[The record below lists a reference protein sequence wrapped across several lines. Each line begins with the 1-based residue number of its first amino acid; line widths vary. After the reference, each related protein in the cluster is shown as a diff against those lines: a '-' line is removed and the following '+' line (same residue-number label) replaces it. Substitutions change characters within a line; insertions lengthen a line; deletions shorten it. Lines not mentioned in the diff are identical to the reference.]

1 MYTHHVQIRV
11 CYADTDQMGYV
22 YYGNY
27 ARYFEI
33 ARVECLRNLGFS
45 YKELEAS
52 GIMMPVFEYN
62 TRYMQPAQYDDLLT
76 VKVTVHTLPK
86 VRMVFDYEIYNEQQT
101 LLTTGHTTLVFINRQ
116 TKRPCPAPQPLLL
129 KLNPYFTPYA

>member
-1 MYTHHVQIRV
+1 MYIHQIQIRV

-52 GIMMPVFEYN
+52 GIMMPVYEYH
-62 TRYMQPAQYDDLLT
+62 TRYRQPAQYDDLLT
-76 VKVTVHTLPK
+76 VKVIINTLPG
-86 VRMVFDYEIYNEQQT
+86 VRMVFEYEIYNEQQT
-101 LLTTGHTTLVFINRQ
+101 LLTTAQTTLVFISRQ
-116 TKRPCPAPQPLLL
+116 TKRPCSAPQMLLL
-129 KLNPYFTPYA
+129 KLNPYFTTYA

>member
-1 MYTHHVQIRV
+1 
-11 CYADTDQMGYV
+11 MGYV

-52 GIMMPVFEYN
+52 GIMMPVYDYS
-62 TRYMQPAQYDDLLT
+62 TRYLQPAQYDDLLT
-76 VKVTVHTLPK
+76 VRVVVKSLPK
-86 VRMVFDYEIYNEQQT
+86 VRMLFDYEIYNEQQT
-101 LLTTGHTTLVFINRQ
+101 LLTTGSTTLVFINRQ
-116 TKRPCPAPQPLLL
+116 TKKPCPAPDILLL
-129 KLNPYFTPYA
+129 KLNPFFTPYA

>member
-1 MYTHHVQIRV
+1 MYTHQVEIRV

-52 GIMMPVFEYN
+52 GIMMPVYEYA
-62 TRYMQPAQYDDLLT
+62 TRYMQPAQYDDLLK
-76 VKVTVHTLPK
+76 VKVLVSALPK
-86 VRMVFDYEIYNEQQT
+86 VRMLFDYEIYNEQQT
-101 LLTTGHTTLVFINRQ
+101 LLTTGSTTLVFINKE
-116 TKRPCPAPQPLLL
+116 TKRPCPAPKALLL
-129 KLNPYFTPYA
+129 KLNSFFTNHA

>member
-1 MYTHHVQIRV
+1 MYIHHVQIRV

-45 YKELEAS
+45 YKQLEAS
-52 GIMMPVFEYN
+52 GIMMPVYEYS

-76 VKVTVHTLPK
+76 VKVMVGALPR
-86 VRMVFDYEIYNEQQT
+86 VRMVFEYEIHSEQQV
-101 LLTTGHTTLVFINRQ
+101 LLTNGSTTLVFINRQ
-116 TKRPCPAPQPLLL
+116 TKKPCPAPDMLLL
-129 KLNPYFTPYA
+129 KLHPYFNSNA

>member
-1 MYTHHVQIRV
+1 
-11 CYADTDQMGYV
+11 MGYV

-52 GIMMPVFEYN
+52 GIMMPVYEYS
-62 TRYMQPAQYDDLLT
+62 TRYLQPAQYDDLLT
-76 VKVTVHTLPK
+76 VSVVVKALPK
-86 VRMVFDYEIYNEQQT
+86 VRMVFDYEIYNEQQA
-101 LLTTGHTTLVFINRQ
+101 LLTTGSTTLVFINRQ
-116 TKRPCPAPQPLLL
+116 TKKPYPAPDALLL
-129 KLNPYFTPYA
+129 KLTPFFTQNA

>member
-1 MYTHHVQIRV
+1 MYTHQVQIRV

-52 GIMMPVFEYN
+52 GIMLPVYDYC
-62 TRYMQPAQYDDLLT
+62 TRYLQPAQYDDLLT
-76 VKVTVHTLPK
+76 VKVLVKAVPK
-86 VRMVFDYEIYNEQQT
+86 VRIVFDYEIYSVNQA
-101 LLTTGHTTLVFINRQ
+101 LLTTGSTTLVFINRQ
-116 TKRPCPAPQPLLL
+116 TKKPCPAPATLLL
-129 KLNPYFTPYA
+129 KLNPFFTPYA